1 MAAIVSSGIPSASM
15 AKKPFPR
22 PKATSNKEAQIR
34 TQAARALADVF
45 DSLYE
50 GAFAVDKDARIVW
63 MNDKFKA
70 LLGWNGLEPAEGKPV
85 EEVMPDSQMRNVVET
100 GQPALLDIFPLG
112 KQQVVVSRI
121 PLKKSDGTITG
132 GLGVILFDRIQ
143 ALRPLINKFQD
154 LQTDLADARQQ
165 LAKERRAKYSFTN
178 YVGNSPAVRE
188 LKRQARRA
196 AERDSTVLLLGE
208 TGTGKEL
215 LAHAIHAASPRA
227 HKAMVRVNVAAIP
240 EALLEAELFG
250 TVPGAFTG
258 ADRKGRDGKFQV
270 ADQGTLFLDEVG
282 DMPQPI
288 QVKLLRVLQEKEVEP
303 LGSNRVR
310 TVDVRVIAATSRDLK
325 AMVDDGS
332 FRADLYYRLN
342 VLPLSLPPL
351 RQHKEDLA
359 FLCETLLEG
368 VAANLGD
375 APSEVTPEGVA
386 RLAEYDWPG
395 NVRELGNVLEQA
407 ATRGDQAILD
417 ADDFADILPTADS
430 KPLETTSVP
439 TDVMP
444 LREAVANAEKIAIN
458 AALKATNGNKSKAA
472 KMLGISRA
480 QFYEKMATLSEI
492 PDT

>member
-1 MAAIVSSGIPSASM
+1 M

-22 PKATSNKEAQIR
+22 PRATSQKEAEIR
-34 TQAARALADVF
+34 VQAARALADVF

-50 GAFAVDKDARIVW
+50 GAFAVDKNARIIW

-70 LLGWNGLEPAEGKPV
+70 LLGWNGTEPAEGKAV

-112 KQQVVVSRI
+112 KQQVVISRI

-132 GLGVILFDRIQ
+132 GLGVILYDRIQ

-196 AERDSTVLLLGE
+196 AERDATVLLLGE

-227 HKAMVRVNVAAIP
+227 HKPMVRVNVAAIP
-240 EALLEAELFG
+240 ETLLEAELFG

-270 ADQGTLFLDEVG
+270 ANEGTLFLDEVG
-282 DMPQPI
+282 DIPQPI
-288 QVKLLRVLQEKEVEP
+288 QVKLLRVLQEKEIEP

-310 TVDVRVIAATSRDLK
+310 TVDVRVIAATSRNLK
-325 AMVDDGS
+325 AMVDGGT

-342 VLPLSLPPL
+342 VLPLNLPPL
-351 RQHKEDLA
+351 REHKEDLPI
-359 FLCETLLEG
+359 LCETLLEG
-368 VAANLGD
+368 IAANLSD
-375 APSEVTPEGVA
+375 APGEITSDGIA
-386 RLAEYDWPG
+386 RLAEHPWPG
-395 NVRELGNVLEQA
+395 NVRELSNVLEQA
-407 ATRGDQAILD
+407 ATRSDGTVLD
-417 ADDFADILPTADS
+417 RHDFDDILPEGG
-430 KPLETTSVP
+430 KPAIMPPSPQSEVI
-439 TDVMP
+439 P
-444 LREAVANAEKIAIN
+444 LREAVAKTEKTAIE
-458 AALKATNGNKSKAA
+458 AALAASGGNKSKAA
-472 KMLGISRA
+472 KMLAISRA
-480 QFYEKMATLSEI
+480 QFYEKLATLSENQ
-492 PDT
+492 DS